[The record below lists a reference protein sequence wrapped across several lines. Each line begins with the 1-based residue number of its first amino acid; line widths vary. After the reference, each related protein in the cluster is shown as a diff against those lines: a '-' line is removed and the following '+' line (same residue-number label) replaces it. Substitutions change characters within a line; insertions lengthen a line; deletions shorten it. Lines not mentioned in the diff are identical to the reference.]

1 MYVDFTLKG
10 ISPLLMHADDVM
22 MSDELSQARKSMAR
36 GEKQAG
42 DDRSPAWSWHTYCY
56 RDGEH
61 LVWPS
66 ENLMVSLRSA
76 AATIIYSKQKSFK
89 ELSQSGLCIPTETLE
104 FSTRKGPVSWGMIE
118 DWRDENTPFMQ
129 QSKEF
134 TKADPDC
141 TLFVKRA
148 KVGQAKHVRV
158 RPRFEN
164 WFVKGQI
171 IITNNEITFERLT
184 EFFEI
189 AGDRCGLG
197 DWRPSCKT
205 PGPYG
210 RFQASLKKSKAAA

>member
-1 MYVDFTLKG
+1 MYVDFVLKG

-22 MSDELSQARKSMAR
+22 MADELSAARKSMSKGQKAP
-36 GEKQAG
+36 G
-42 DDRSPAWSWHTYCY
+42 DDRSPAWTWHTYCY
-56 RDGEH
+56 HDDDH

-89 ELSQSGLCIPTETLE
+89 ELSQSGLIIPDECLDL
-104 FSTRKGPVSWGMIE
+104 STRKGKVSWGMIE
-118 DWRDENTPFMQ
+118 AWRDDDTPFMQ

-134 TKADPDC
+134 TKNDPDC
-141 TLFVKRA
+141 SLFVKRA
-148 KVGQAKHVRV
+148 RIQQSKNIRV

-164 WFVKGQI
+164 WFVKGKI
-171 IITNNEITFERLT
+171 VITNPEISFERLV
-184 EFFEI
+184 EFFTI

-197 DWRPSCKT
+197 DWRPSSKT

-210 RFQASLKKSKAAA
+210 RFLPTLTKSKAA